1 MMPSMSSAA
10 QFDAGEIGKQLSSE
24 EREWPESERA
34 GFDFLETESSHQ
46 AIECIHG
53 IAVLGRATLVNPAR
67 FRLPSL
73 ICRQFFGLR
82 NMNCAWHRECEEVQV
97 RSGKERHA

>member
-1 MMPSMSSAA
+1 MTRMMPSMSSAA
-10 QFDAGEIGKQLSSE
+10 QFDAGGIGKQLSPE

-53 IAVLGRATLVNPAR
+53 IAVLGRATLVNPAPVPTSFPHLPPI
-67 FRLPSL
+67 FRVAEHELCLAS
-73 ICRQFFGLR
+73 
-82 NMNCAWHRECEEVQV
+82 
-97 RSGKERHA
+97 